1 MEVISPE
8 LVLVDPELARAE
20 RARLVERARVAEII
34 DAEALRL
41 AVERAIRSE
50 ADEESRLERE
60 GVSTS
65 APRFRRLALEG
76 LLLVSLLASG
86 VVLAVFVSGNW
97 DQGTS
102 RAAFVRPAS
111 PTLALSGSALRD
123 LPSRSAV
130 ASGSRA
136 QGRRAAAAETPPA
149 LGRAP
154 TEAALERRIFAL
166 IVRAPRARLPLD
178 LIDPATGLAKNNLQ
192 VVCHRARAS
201 RSLLCVVRL
210 AAQSEGRKLLV
221 RYRPTRGGGGV
232 FTWSRWTTHSSITGR
247 I

>member
-20 RARLVERARVAEII
+20 RARLVERAMVAEII

-41 AVERAIRSE
+41 AVERAMRSQE
-50 ADEESRLERE
+50 DEESRVERE

-65 APRFRRLALEG
+65 APQYRRLALEG

-97 DQGTS
+97 DQRTS
-102 RAAFVRPAS
+102 RAAFVRPTA
-111 PTLALSGSALRD
+111 PTLALSASVLSD
-123 LPSRSAV
+123 VPSRSAV

-136 QGRRAAAAETPPA
+136 QGRRAAAAKPPPP
-149 LGRAP
+149 LGRVP

-192 VVCHRARAS
+192 VVCDRARAS
-201 RSLLCVVRL
+201 RSLFCVVRL
-210 AAQSEGRKLLV
+210 AGQSERGKLLV
-221 RYRPTRGGGGV
+221 RYRAARGGGGV
-232 FTWSRWTTHSSITGR
+232 FTWSRWTPHSSITGR

>member
-8 LVLVDPELARAE
+8 LVLVDPELARVE
-20 RARLVERARVAEII
+20 RARLVERARVAAIV

-50 ADEESRLERE
+50 ADEESRVERE
-60 GVSTS
+60 EVSRR
-65 APRFRRLALEG
+65 APRYLRLALEG

-86 VVLAVFVSGNW
+86 VVLAVFVSSNW
-97 DQGTS
+97 DRGTS
-102 RAAFVRPAS
+102 RAAFVT
-111 PTLALSGSALRD
+111 PTAPTAALSTSALSD
-123 LPSRSAV
+123 VPSRSAV
-130 ASGSRA
+130 ASSSRS
-136 QGRRAAAAETPPA
+136 QGRRAAAAEPPPP

-166 IVRAPRARLPLD
+166 IFSAPRARLPED

-210 AAQSEGRKLLV
+210 AAQSDGRELLV
-221 RYRPTRGGGGV
+221 GYRPVKGGGGV
-232 FTWSRWTTHSSITGR
+232 FTWSR
-247 I
+247 

>member
-20 RARLVERARVAEII
+20 RARLVERARVASII

-50 ADEESRLERE
+50 ADEESQVERE

-65 APRFRRLALEG
+65 ARRYGRRALEG
-76 LLLVSLLASG
+76 LLLLSLLANG
-86 VVLAVFVSGNW
+86 LVLAVFVSGNW

-102 RAAFVRPAS
+102 PAAFARPTS
-111 PTLALSGSALRD
+111 PTLALSASVLND
-123 LPSRSAV
+123 VPSRSAI

-136 QGRRAAAAETPPA
+136 QGRRAGAAVEQPPP

-154 TEAALERRIFAL
+154 TKAALERRIFAL
-166 IVRAPRARLPLD
+166 IIRAPRARLPVD
-178 LIDPATGLAKNNLQ
+178 LIDPTTGLAKNNLQ
-192 VVCHRARAS
+192 VVCRRDRVP
-201 RSLLCVVRL
+201 RSSLCVARL
-210 AAQSEGRKLLV
+210 AGDGVGRLLV
-221 RYRPTRGGGGV
+221 RYRAARGGAGV
-232 FTWSRWTTHSSITGR
+232 FTWVRGT
-247 I
+247 